1 MSETTNGSEPAKPSG
16 TILILTDDLM
26 FGSRISAEARAAGF
40 TTRSCKTVEKLLEVA
55 PTLNVMGAV
64 VDLGVAGLEQCKPL
78 LDGLRALKPDL
89 PCMGYGS
96 HVDARLL
103 GTARENGY
111 HPVLPRSRFV
121 EELGGIMVEW
131 SNKYC

>member
-1 MSETTNGSEPAKPSG
+1 MEVNQRSPREP
-16 TILILTDDLM
+16 LILTDDLM

-103 GTARENGY
+103 GTARETATIRCC
-111 HPVLPRSRFV
+111 PEVDLSRNWV
-121 EELGGIMVEW
+121 EL
-131 SNKYC
+131 